1 MAAGVD
7 TTYRVDQWRSY
18 RGGQGGGI
26 APPPSSGKWKIRKFA
41 IWGKMTPNYGAVLD
55 FDYQLRRHGLLPS
68 NNYSQSPTKQLN
80 KSGSRPTWG
89 VRSIK
94 IFSQVLTALLPA
106 DPWGCY
112 QLGQTLTLVW
122 ECWANIAGADPG
134 FLKGGGGPSQARIQD
149 FLKGGLRHSQAPP
162 PWTLPVWRHPH
173 SKGGGSNFGPNVKK
187 PTLWPKRGGS
197 GPPGPPW
204 IRHCIEG
211 LSWLGI
217 PPPVPALPKLLSNV
231 WTSVE
236 FLIQLKIS
244 LFQWTKDDSGV
255 VFPLLMIVSLDSLK
269 TEGTHN

>member
-1 MAAGVD
+1 MAAMSGGDGWVLLLGGEARLRGI
-7 TTYRVDQWRSY
+7 TLYTRHSSGS
-18 RGGQGGGI
+18 RGGG
-26 APPPSSGKWKIRKFA
+26 FA
-41 IWGKMTPNYGAVLD
+41 IWGKMTPNYSAVLD
-55 FDYQLRRHGLLPS
+55 FDYQLPRHGLLPS

-80 KSGSRPTWG
+80 KSGSTWG

-112 QLGQTLTLVW
+112 QLGQTFTLVW
-122 ECWANIAGADPG
+122 ECWANI
-134 FLKGGGGPSQARIQD
+134 
-149 FLKGGLRHSQAPP
+149 
-162 PWTLPVWRHPH
+162 
-173 SKGGGSNFGPNVKK
+173 
-187 PTLWPKRGGS
+187 
-197 GPPGPPW
+197 
-204 IRHCIEG
+204 EG
-211 LSWLGI
+211 LSWRGI

-269 TEGTHN
+269 TEGITKLICATSLGRTLAELIRTSFVADSITFYWDLPVV